1 MKIGKK
7 KDSDSGMTLIEVIVA
22 VSIFAITAAVLLQ
35 SFVTSSRINKK
46 SRIYLEATTV
56 AQNIMEEVKSK
67 DFAEVSLAFNYP
79 LYRDISTGKTAMRL
93 SFLTPQINEYTNGTM
108 LVKEVLPTSG
118 GLYTP
123 VRLYNKDSDS
133 TFTDNELA
141 SIVTA
146 SVISRDN
153 GITYKF
159 NPRKKGTDSSKY
171 YFELTNIKSGTDSN
185 ESYDALV
192 EFDGSQSSGY
202 KNSNTI
208 QGGMKNDYAIPN
220 IIKLDTKTDAL
231 IALKENQY
239 FKEFSEQ
246 FSDVRDENDEPL
258 TEDIIKD
265 IYENSEKKVVI
276 KLEKESSGV
285 VNVAEDYTITS
296 SRYLTDPIKVSVTSV
311 FRAEADSELKNV
323 CIFYYP
329 NYNSTNSTK
338 PLDIIEFENKNN
350 YPVNLY
356 VVKQKTEDPYLFR
369 KEYSYK
375 MRLTVTEDT
384 TNQKNHSNWYTNPSL
399 YPGVTKLR
407 TNLGWNIGSEETE
420 QRQAVNNQVNLI
432 YKDLKGNVVKNA
444 GAIKV
449 LDANTLDA
457 KEVKDRIYKAKV
469 KIYKCGAA
477 VRGFPEDDLVVTL
490 DGAKEN

>member
-1 MKIGKK
+1 M
-7 KDSDSGMTLIEVIVA
+7 
-22 VSIFAITAAVLLQ
+22 
-35 SFVTSSRINKK
+35 
-46 SRIYLEATTV
+46 
-56 AQNIMEEVKSK
+56 
-67 DFAEVSLAFNYP
+67 
-79 LYRDISTGKTAMRL
+79 
-93 SFLTPQINEYTNGTM
+93 
-108 LVKEVLPTSG
+108 
-118 GLYTP
+118 
-123 VRLYNKDSDS
+123 
-133 TFTDNELA
+133 
-141 SIVTA
+141 
-146 SVISRDN
+146 
-153 GITYKF
+153 
-159 NPRKKGTDSSKY
+159 
-171 YFELTNIKSGTDSN
+171 
-185 ESYDALV
+185 
-192 EFDGSQSSGY
+192 
-202 KNSNTI
+202 
-208 QGGMKNDYAIPN
+208 
-220 IIKLDTKTDAL
+220 
-231 IALKENQY
+231 
-239 FKEFSEQ
+239 
-246 FSDVRDENDEPL
+246 

-444 GAIKV
+444 GAVKV

-469 KIYKCGAA
+469 KIYKSGAA

>member
-93 SFLTPQINEYTNGTM
+93 SFLTPQINEYTNGTV

-159 NPRKKGTDSSKY
+159 NPRKKGIDSSKY

-285 VNVAEDYTITS
+285 VNVAEDYIITS

-338 PLDIIEFENKNN
+338 PLDIIII
-350 YPVNLY
+350 L
-356 VVKQKTEDPYLFR
+356 
-369 KEYSYK
+369 
-375 MRLTVTEDT
+375 
-384 TNQKNHSNWYTNPSL
+384 
-399 YPGVTKLR
+399 
-407 TNLGWNIGSEETE
+407 
-420 QRQAVNNQVNLI
+420 
-432 YKDLKGNVVKNA
+432 
-444 GAIKV
+444 
-449 LDANTLDA
+449 
-457 KEVKDRIYKAKV
+457 
-469 KIYKCGAA
+469 
-477 VRGFPEDDLVVTL
+477 
-490 DGAKEN
+490 

>member
-1 MKIGKK
+1 M
-7 KDSDSGMTLIEVIVA
+7 
-22 VSIFAITAAVLLQ
+22 
-35 SFVTSSRINKK
+35 
-46 SRIYLEATTV
+46 
-56 AQNIMEEVKSK
+56 
-67 DFAEVSLAFNYP
+67 
-79 LYRDISTGKTAMRL
+79 
-93 SFLTPQINEYTNGTM
+93 
-108 LVKEVLPTSG
+108 
-118 GLYTP
+118 
-123 VRLYNKDSDS
+123 
-133 TFTDNELA
+133 
-141 SIVTA
+141 
-146 SVISRDN
+146 ISRDN

-202 KNSNTI
+202 KNSNNI

-220 IIKLDTKTDAL
+220 IVKLDTKTDAL

-265 IYENSEKKVVI
+265 IYANSEKKVVI

-329 NYNSTNSTK
+329 NYNSTSSTK
-338 PLDIIEFENKNN
+338 PLDIIEFENKDN

-356 VVKQKTEDPYLFR
+356 VVKQKTDDPYLFR

-407 TNLGWNIGSEETE
+407 TNLGWNIGSNETE
-420 QRQAVNNQVNLI
+420 QRQPVNNQVNLI
-432 YKDLKGNVVKNA
+432 YKDLKDNVVKNA
-444 GAIKV
+444 GAVKV
-449 LDANTLDA
+449 LNANTLDD

-469 KIYKCGAA
+469 KVYKSGAA
-477 VRGFPEDDLVVTL
+477 VRGFPKDDLVVTL